1 MGAWRYKAL
10 ESDDGFDTINY
21 IEDYIEDNYSS
32 SDKFQL
38 DLGKLIQRLQDIGAL
53 GKSFDDIDF
62 YYDNTAMALVE
73 LFFIFKD
80 DGYLHYGNGNEI
92 QEGLKLRLTEFK
104 GDKLALGFL
113 LRYMQ
118 DMINEVPDE
127 DGERESV
134 ELWRD
139 SNCFEEWKE
148 HLNMLAKRL
157 EQELK

>member
-1 MGAWRYKAL
+1 MGAWGYKAL

-73 LFFIFKD
+73 LFFI
-80 DGYLHYGNGNEI
+80 GH
-92 QEGLKLRLTEFK
+92 RL
-104 GDKLALGFL
+104 
-113 LRYMQ
+113 
-118 DMINEVPDE
+118 
-127 DGERESV
+127 
-134 ELWRD
+134 
-139 SNCFEEWKE
+139 
-148 HLNMLAKRL
+148 
-157 EQELK
+157 